1 MGEGGSGNN
10 GINLEGE
17 TVHKT
22 TGLIT
27 LKVSVMERGGGKRG
41 REGAEDCWRVKKC
54 NHQMSYVVLIWIQV
68 FEK

>member
-27 LKVSVMERGGGKRG
+27 LKVSVMEWGGGGVGKAG
-41 REGAEDCWRVKKC
+41 
-54 NHQMSYVVLIWIQV
+54 Y
-68 FEK
+68 